1 MKTILVIGGAGFI
14 GSNLIHY
21 ITENDL
27 VNEYHFVCICRNKVP
42 QINHPHVEY
51 IMGDYCDEVLLNSIF
66 GKYNFDGVFHIASSS
81 VPVTSN
87 DTIRGDIQQD
97 LIGTIRLLELMRRF
111 KCNFILFFSSGGA
124 LYGNN
129 GAPGG
134 AKETD
139 LCKPISSY
147 GIIKWSI
154 EEYIQLFH
162 RNYGINYLILRP
174 SNLFGEFHTSDKQ
187 GIINIAI
194 RKAINQQPLEI
205 WGDGQQAK
213 DYLYIK
219 DAVAVIYALLV
230 NNKRNLILNLG
241 SGQTTS
247 INQIVEY
254 IRELEPEI
262 EVNYRS
268 SVKADVRDISLNINE
283 LKRNVA
289 SLMLTDIRQ
298 GIYNTYKWERVQFL
312 RRLPFGK
319 VLM

>member
-1 MKTILVIGGAGFI
+1 MKTVLVIGSTGFI

-27 VNEYHFVCICRNKVP
+27 VGEYNFVCIYRNKAP
-42 QINHPHVEY
+42 KIIHPHIEY
-51 IMGDYCDEVLLNSIF
+51 IMGDYCDEVFLNTIF
-66 GKYNFDGVFHIASSS
+66 EKYIFDGVFHIASSS
-81 VPVTSN
+81 VPITSN
-87 DTIRGDIQQD
+87 DTISGDIQQD
-97 LIGTIRLLELMRRF
+97 LMGTVRLLELMRRF

-129 GAPGG
+129 ATTEGV
-134 AKETD
+134 KETD

-154 EEYIQLFH
+154 EEYIQLFN
-162 RNYGINYLILRP
+162 RNYGIDYLILRP
-174 SNLFGEFHTSDKQ
+174 SNLFGEFHSSDKQ

-194 RKAINQQPLEI
+194 RKTINQQPLEI

-219 DAVAVIYALLV
+219 DAVAAIYTLLV
-230 NNKRNLILNLG
+230 NQKKNLILNLG

-247 INQIVEY
+247 INQIVAH
-254 IRELEPEI
+254 IRELEPEMDVI
-262 EVNYRS
+262 YKD
-268 SVKADVRDISLNINE
+268 SVKADVRVILLNINE
-283 LKRNVA
+283 LKQNIA
-289 SLMLTDIRQ
+289 GFSLTDIRQ
-298 GIYNTYKWERVQFL
+298 GIYNTYKWERVQLL

>member
-1 MKTILVIGGAGFI
+1 MKTILVIGGTGFI

-21 ITENDL
+21 ITENDF
-27 VNEYHFVCICRNKVP
+27 VNECHFVCIYRNKAP
-42 QINHPHVEY
+42 KINHPHIEY
-51 IMGDYCDEVLLNSIF
+51 VMGDYCDEVFLNSIF
-66 GKYNFDGVFHIASSS
+66 EKYIFDSVFHIASSS

-87 DTIRGDIQQD
+87 DNIRGDIQRD
-97 LIGTIRLLELMRRF
+97 LIGTISLLELMRRF
-111 KCNFILFFSSGGA
+111 KSNFILFFSSGGA

-129 GAPGG
+129 DAFGG
-134 AKETD
+134 AKEID

-154 EEYIQLFH
+154 EEYIQLFN

-174 SNLFGEFHTSDKQ
+174 SNLFGELHSSDKQ

-194 RKAINQQPLEI
+194 RKAINGQPLEI

-219 DAVAVIYALLV
+219 DAVKAIYALLV
-230 NNKRNLILNLG
+230 NKKTNLILNLG

-254 IRELEPEI
+254 IRELEPEMQ
-262 EVNYRS
+262 VRYRD
-268 SVKADVRDISLNINE
+268 SVKADVRGILLNINE
-283 LKRNVA
+283 LKQNIA
-289 SLMLTDIRQ
+289 HLMLTDTRQ
-298 GIYNTYKWERVQFL
+298 GIYSTYKWERVQFL

-319 VLM
+319 MLM

>member
-1 MKTILVIGGAGFI
+1 MKTILVIGGTGFI

-27 VNEYHFVCICRNKVP
+27 VNEFHFVCICRRKAP
-42 QINHPHVEY
+42 KLNHPHIEY
-51 IMGDYCDEVLLNSIF
+51 VLGDYCDEIFMNSIF
-66 GKYNFDGVFHIASSS
+66 EKHTFESVFHISSSS

-87 DTIRGDIQQD
+87 DNMRGDIQQD
-97 LIGTIRLLELMRRF
+97 LIGTIRLLELMSRF

-129 GAPGG
+129 NALGG

-154 EEYIQLFH
+154 EEYIQLFN

-174 SNLFGEFHTSDKQ
+174 SNLFGELHSSDKQ

-194 RKAINQQPLEI
+194 RKAINGQPLEI

-219 DAVAVIYALLV
+219 DAVMAIYALLV
-230 NNKRNLILNLG
+230 NKKTNLILNLG

-254 IRELEPEI
+254 IRELEPEMQVI
-262 EVNYRS
+262 YRDL
-268 SVKADVRDISLNINE
+268 VKADVRDISLNINE
-283 LKRNVA
+283 LKRNVE